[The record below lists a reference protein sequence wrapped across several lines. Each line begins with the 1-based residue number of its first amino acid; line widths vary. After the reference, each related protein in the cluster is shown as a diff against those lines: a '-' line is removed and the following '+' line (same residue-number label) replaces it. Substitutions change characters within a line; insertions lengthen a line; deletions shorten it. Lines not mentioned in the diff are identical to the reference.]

1 MWLFAFSSLRLG
13 KLRHKKWRHF
23 SKFLVMCRVRF
34 ELKFQTVIPGAST
47 GLPVSLSC
55 KLSCVDWNL
64 FCSVS
69 DPACLL
75 AKPLGLKNSI
85 GSRFP
90 EVPLAKPCAICTGLP
105 PGYTL

>member
-1 MWLFAFSSLRLG
+1 MALSPSVPEAG
-13 KLRHKKWRHF
+13 ETEAQGVRHF

-47 GLPVSLSC
+47 GVPMSLRHILSC
-55 KLSCVDWNL
+55 IDWNL

-75 AKPLGLKNSI
+75 ANELHQ
-85 GSRFP
+85 F
-90 EVPLAKPCAICTGLP
+90 EVP
-105 PGYTL
+105 